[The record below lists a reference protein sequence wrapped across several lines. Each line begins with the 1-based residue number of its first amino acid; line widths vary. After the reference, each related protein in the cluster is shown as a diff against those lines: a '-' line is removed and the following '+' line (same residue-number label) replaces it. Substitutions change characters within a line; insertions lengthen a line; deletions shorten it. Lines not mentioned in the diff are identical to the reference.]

1 MKVSD
6 VTPVVSIETTEAIQS
21 TSILNIEMIIIIILA
36 IALIVCVG
44 LIIALFVKF
53 SRLNKKLQ
61 IFMSGKDGIS
71 LEESITILEADNAYL
86 KEHVSRSKKD
96 IRILY
101 KKLEGA
107 YQKMG
112 LVKYDAFQQMGGQL
126 SFSLAM
132 LDEHNDGFI
141 INSVHST
148 DGCYSYTKAIMNGE
162 CNLALSKEEEE
173 ALEIAKSKK

>member
-1 MKVSD
+1 MVVNNNALS
-6 VTPVVSIETTEAIQS
+6 TPEGVASSLS
-21 TSILNIEMIIIIILA
+21 TEMIIIIILA
-36 IALIVCVG
+36 VLLVVCIS
-44 LIIALFVKF
+44 LIIVLFVKINQVNK
-53 SRLNKKLQ
+53 RLR

-71 LEESITILEADNAYL
+71 LEESIISLEGDTAFL
-86 KEHVSRSKKD
+86 KEYAVRSKKD
-96 IRILY
+96 IRTLY

-107 YQKMG
+107 YQRMG

-148 DGCYSYTKAIMNGE
+148 EGCYSYTKAIVNGE
-162 CNLALSKEEEE
+162 CDLALGKEEQQ
-173 ALEIAKSKK
+173 ALDIAKAKR